1 MFSPRTTAAS
11 GRTATSSASAARVLS
26 SVADSRACPT
36 ANRNVTAAASQK
48 FRTRIAPTAATAT
61 RRSMPMLRAVTLD
74 GYVMMNGQ
82 YCFDET
88 GVFRELALPAA
99 GMQALVDWLHTPAGQ
114 QELVCFVERDFSYL
128 NRPIGP
134 GPGPVEADTPVLD
147 PARALTHP
155 TYQLNAYLPPEREAN
170 FLAHCPGCVAVRWCD
185 TFADILPAGGGKPA
199 GLAAMLD
206 HLGLRREES
215 IAFGDGGNDISM
227 LEYAGVGVAMGNA
240 LPAVKAAADYVTDSV
255 DADGVEK
262 ALQHFGLI

>member
-1 MFSPRTTAAS
+1 MSSPIRAALFDFD
-11 GRTATSSASAARVLS
+11 GTLL
-26 SVADSRACPT
+26 PFG
-36 ANRNVTAAASQK
+36 AAALPVSTVRALGRLRQNGVK
-48 FRTRIAPTAATAT
+48 VILATG
-61 RRSMPMLRAVTLD
+61 RPPIHLPRMPMLRAVTLD

-240 LPAVKAAADYVTDSV
+240 LPAVKAAANYVTDSV

>member
-1 MFSPRTTAAS
+1 
-11 GRTATSSASAARVLS
+11 
-26 SVADSRACPT
+26 
-36 ANRNVTAAASQK
+36 
-48 FRTRIAPTAATAT
+48 
-61 RRSMPMLRAVTLD
+61 MLRAVTLD

-134 GPGPVEADTPVLD
+134 GPGPVETDTPVLD